1 MPRRDNLNDSA
12 TPFCKDL
19 RGLHDASDS
28 YDKDNVFLTDE
39 GWVYRHY
46 KRRDP
51 LTGDIDTSVFWDEI
65 IVAGEVDAADVNND
79 PVGNINDAAPT
90 FEVGDGDVDIEY
102 TSATYP

>member
-19 RGLHDASDS
+19 RGLKDASDS

-39 GWVYRHY
+39 GWVYRHFKKADKSQY
-46 KRRDP
+46 
-51 LTGDIDTSVFWDEI
+51 WDEI
-65 IVAGEVDAADVNND
+65 IVAGEVDASDIAND

-90 FEVGDGDVDIEY
+90 FETGDGDQDIEY
-102 TSATYP
+102 SPDYTP